1 MVVKGTRRGFWR
13 VPLRGW
19 SELKKVLGC
28 LDQLGGWPC
37 CEQEAEVETC
47 ADREA
52 QIMLFKGILSETFG
66 KSIKQVYWLFFN
78 RL

>member
-1 MVVKGTRRGFWR
+1 M
-13 VPLRGW
+13 
-19 SELKKVLGC
+19 
-28 LDQLGGWPC
+28 
-37 CEQEAEVETC
+37 ETC